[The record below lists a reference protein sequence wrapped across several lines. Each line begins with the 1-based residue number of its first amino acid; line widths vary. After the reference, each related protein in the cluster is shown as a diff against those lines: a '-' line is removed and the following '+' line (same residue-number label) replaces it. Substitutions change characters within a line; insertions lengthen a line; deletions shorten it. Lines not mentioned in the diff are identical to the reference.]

1 MLDKMTIEVQNATAA
16 KIQAEP
22 GLLTGLTIEI
32 AGGSSGGGSI
42 TDAIGKKHGIEN
54 LGEIVKNTSMGGG
67 GNYQNM
73 LDTDDRN
80 QLLSAVKGVYD
91 GVPGAQEKYDLTS
104 RFIAASIIKRI
115 QKAILNKPELIDLFN

>member
-1 MLDKMTIEVQNATAA
+1 MTMEVQNTLDA
-16 KIQAEP
+16 KIQEEP

-32 AGGSSGGGSI
+32 AGHRSI
-42 TDAIGKKHGIEN
+42 TDAIGKKHGIAN
-54 LGEIVKNTSMGGG
+54 LGGIVKLASKVGG

-91 GVPGAQEKYDLTS
+91 GVPGAQEEYDLAS
-104 RFIAASIIKRI
+104 RSIAASIIKRI
-115 QKAILNKPELIDLFN
+115 QKAILNKPELIDLFNK